1 MSENTDQSVVV
12 ELFNS
17 EGTSINKIMLGMAK
31 MQQDT
36 LDNKPAREMSKQ
48 DEKPPAQNY
57 NSSTQKP
64 LVPNGEILPAKKTQ
78 SGVDQKM
85 TVLSSNSTRIQA
97 EPPQNQAVSSS
108 SVLMASQNGVSSS
121 SSGQASPIQ
130 TPVHVSPNETF
141 PKMQASPSQASTRS
155 QVSPYQAFTQYPA
168 RPDQASARMQTTPN
182 PASARVQAQPKQVQ
196 THPNQTSP
204 IQAFSNTSPSQPLIN
219 SQARVNQ
226 SFPRN
231 QASSSQTYGQN
242 QAQNNQAYTQNQA
255 SSNQAFSRN
264 QPSPRDQACP
274 RDQASPNQAF
284 ARNQAPSNQAS
295 PGNQASPN
303 QAFRQNQ
310 SSSNQNTISGHGPPN
325 QMFGQNQ
332 ATPNQGFS
340 QNRPSNLSP
349 NQAFTSQKISPQ
361 GQITPNQNIDSSR
374 VPQNRAM
381 GQNQA
386 QPQKP
391 PSRNQSFNNS
401 STNQTFSQN
410 RPQSNQTFSRNRE
423 FPYQAPPQNQAPNQT
438 ATRHQAMPNQVTQN
452 SSQSRAVPLQG
463 QPAQTRNF
471 DGLANNFTNTMEKTP
486 TPNSR
491 FYDAGRPNTLE
502 KDFISQNTDV
512 STTSQNVASHGIVSQ
527 TNSPKGFAK
536 GDYTSQNIPSQHPTS
551 QSLTSLQGPASQQST
566 STVITSRNVA
576 PQDATSGKPPPL
588 TVSSENVLRDT
599 SSPPQSV
606 KTRSDSSASSASKN
620 SFHSDENWD
629 ESGVTNEQDA
639 KQNLN
644 ELQWPD
650 HTTHSDETNNN
661 SPKGKRKSPVFNK
674 LHSNKPRSPTQSRK
688 KTLRNETSKVGSE
701 FKMAPTTEANAC
713 SFPEKGGKT
722 FPKQNLEATSGVG
735 LVNSKKLRSLKS
747 NIYEQEKVLSC
758 SPEEQREVVELYK
771 SRQKLDLVYS

>member
-1 MSENTDQSVVV
+1 
-12 ELFNS
+12 
-17 EGTSINKIMLGMAK
+17 
-31 MQQDT
+31 
-36 LDNKPAREMSKQ
+36 
-48 DEKPPAQNY
+48 
-57 NSSTQKP
+57 
-64 LVPNGEILPAKKTQ
+64 
-78 SGVDQKM
+78 
-85 TVLSSNSTRIQA
+85 
-97 EPPQNQAVSSS
+97 
-108 SVLMASQNGVSSS
+108 
-121 SSGQASPIQ
+121 
-130 TPVHVSPNETF
+130 
-141 PKMQASPSQASTRS
+141 
-155 QVSPYQAFTQYPA
+155 
-168 RPDQASARMQTTPN
+168 
-182 PASARVQAQPKQVQ
+182 
-196 THPNQTSP
+196 
-204 IQAFSNTSPSQPLIN
+204 
-219 SQARVNQ
+219 
-226 SFPRN
+226 
-231 QASSSQTYGQN
+231 
-242 QAQNNQAYTQNQA
+242 
-255 SSNQAFSRN
+255 
-264 QPSPRDQACP
+264 
-274 RDQASPNQAF
+274 
-284 ARNQAPSNQAS
+284 
-295 PGNQASPN
+295 
-303 QAFRQNQ
+303 
-310 SSSNQNTISGHGPPN
+310 
-325 QMFGQNQ
+325 MFGQNQ

-381 GQNQA
+381 GQKQA

-391 PSRNQSFNNS
+391 PSPNQTCSNS
-401 STNQTFSQN
+401 PTNQTFSQN

-423 FPYQAPPQNQAPNQT
+423 FPYQTPPQNQAPNQT

-463 QPAQTRNF
+463 HPAQTSNF

-486 TPNSR
+486 QSSVPTPNTR
-491 FYDAGRPNTLE
+491 FYDAGRPNTLR

-527 TNSPKGFAK
+527 TNSPEGFTK
-536 GDYTSQNIPSQHPTS
+536 GDYTSQNMPSQHPTS
-551 QSLTSLQGPASQQST
+551 QSLASLQGPTSLQGPSSQQST

-588 TVSSENVLRDT
+588 TVSSENVLRAT

-629 ESGVTNEQDA
+629 ESGMTNEQDA
-639 KQNLN
+639 N

-661 SPKGKRKSPVFNK
+661 SPKGKKKSPVINK
-674 LHSNKPRSPTQSRK
+674 LQSNKPRSPTQSRK

-701 FKMAPTTEANAC
+701 FKMAPTAEANAC
-713 SFPEKGGKT
+713 SFPGKGGKT